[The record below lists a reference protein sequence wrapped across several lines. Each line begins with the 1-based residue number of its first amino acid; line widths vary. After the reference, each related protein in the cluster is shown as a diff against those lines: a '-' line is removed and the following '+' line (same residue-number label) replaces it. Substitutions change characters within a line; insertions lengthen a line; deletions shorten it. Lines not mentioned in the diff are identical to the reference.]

1 MYFIKLNRGI
11 LLLNISNNKMEKKL
25 NLKSEQFLTK
35 FKDDIREMLIKLKFS
50 ENDKANDLLEYVY
63 EYERLMF
70 NKDDLSKRKR
80 VKNSIPTQNRCNA
93 KRANGEQC
101 TRKRKDGCE
110 FCGTHAKGVPYGLS
124 AEECVVCTKQIDVF
138 VTDIMGIV
146 YYVDKFNNVY
156 KTEDILEKKTDPAI
170 IAKCKKINGVMC
182 IPEFGLC

>member
-1 MYFIKLNRGI
+1 MERRINKRIESY
-11 LLLNISNNKMEKKL
+11 IS
-25 NLKSEQFLTK
+25 T
-35 FKDDIREMLIKLKFS
+35 FKDNIR
-50 ENDKANDLLEYVY
+50 DKVTTIGITPEHSNPLLQYIY
-63 EYERLMF
+63 DYERLAIG
-70 NKDDLSKRKR
+70 KDDLLKRKR
-80 VKNSIPTQNRCNA
+80 VKNVVPFFDRCCA

-124 AEECVVCTKQIDVF
+124 AEECAVCTKQIDVF
-138 VTDIMGIV
+138 ATDIMGIV
-146 YYVDKFNNVY
+146 YYIDKFNNVY